1 MTPEPRP
8 AAGVGA
14 AGRPGRVPD
23 RRRALGQ
30 RGEEAA
36 AGWYRDRGYEVVARN
51 WRCRDGELDLVAR
64 RRSLIVFCEVKTRT
78 SSAFGLPAEAVTAA
92 KQGRIRRLA
101 LQWLRE
107 QRGLARMALR
117 FDVAAVQGDV
127 VEVIEGAF

>member
-1 MTPEPRP
+1 
-8 AAGVGA
+8 
-14 AGRPGRVPD
+14 
-23 RRRALGQ
+23 
-30 RGEEAA
+30 
-36 AGWYRDRGYEVVARN
+36 
-51 WRCRDGELDLVAR
+51 VAR